1 MKQAIIAFA
10 VVLWASVLLADEI
23 HLNDG
28 QVIRGKVLK
37 VTERTIE
44 YDPEGD
50 EPFDVFPRG
59 QIQKIVYDSGKT
71 VFLNEGGEAVDRPIE
86 SRREGETSPPE
97 KPGAH
102 RHDGFFLRAQLGFGS
117 GATVIEDYQGDDLET
132 SGAATTFNLQIG
144 YAIFDNFI
152 LFLENGASVMPESK
166 LKHPSAISEAQKEN
180 DVAISTFGLGFSWYW
195 MPYNIYIAP
204 VLSLSVTEYDGAMI
218 KGDSRGG
225 SGLSLSIGKEWWV
238 SANWGLGVALFIFG
252 GGDTVKDQNGI
263 KYDMSSSV
271 FGIMFTATYN

>member
-1 MKQAIIAFA
+1 MKQAIIALA
-10 VVLWASVLLADEI
+10 VVLWASVLTADEI

-28 QVIRGKVLK
+28 QVIRGKIVR

-59 QIQKIVYDSGKT
+59 QILKIVYDSGKT
-71 VFLNEGGEAVDRPIE
+71 VFLNEGGEAVDLPFE
-86 SRREGETSPPE
+86 SRREGGKTARG

-102 RHDGFFLRAQLGFGS
+102 RHDGFFLRAQLGFG
-117 GATVIEDYQGDDLET
+117 GGDTVIEDYAGDDLET
-132 SGAATTFNLQIG
+132 SGTATTFTLQIG

-152 LFLENGASVMPESK
+152 LFFENGASVMPGSK
-166 LKHPSAISEAQKEN
+166 LTHPLAITEAQKKN
-180 DVAISTFGLGFSWYW
+180 DVTISTFGLGVSWYW

-204 VLSLSVTEYDGAMI
+204 VLSLSVTKYDGAMLE
-218 KGDSRGG
+218 GDSRGG

-238 SANWGLGVALFIFG
+238 SDNWGLGVALFIFG
-252 GGDTVKDQNGI
+252 GGDTVKDQDGV

-271 FGIMFTATYN
+271 IGIMFTATYN